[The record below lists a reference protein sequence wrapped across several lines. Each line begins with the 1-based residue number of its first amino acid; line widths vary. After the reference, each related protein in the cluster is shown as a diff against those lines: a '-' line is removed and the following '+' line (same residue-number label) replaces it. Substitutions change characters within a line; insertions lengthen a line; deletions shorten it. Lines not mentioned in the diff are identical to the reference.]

1 MNTDPCVLMWC
12 LCQVSA
18 VTKYQLCDQTF
29 SQFFPDDSPLVS
41 VSSAAKGGGWSSP
54 GQVRSKRSSLD
65 VDWLLGDVI

>member
-1 MNTDPCVLMWC
+1 MNTIPVCSWCC

-18 VTKYQLCDQTF
+18 VTKYQLCEQTF

-54 GQVRSKRSSLD
+54 GQVRIKQTSLGGG
-65 VDWLLGDVI
+65 WLRGDPI